1 MDAIEQAIRNAFA
14 KGDPGDRTFRE
25 RVYRSA
31 SSAIEKAVQAN
42 PALGADELDRRRRA
56 LLATI
61 TRIETEFVRVAPAAP
76 AASNPPAAPTP
87 TAAPRPVA
95 PPPPPPVA
103 PVSAPSPRVDPQ
115 FGAAP
120 AAPREPGPTFDLVAD
135 DRLDPVRGPAATD
148 AYAAEETEPV
158 RPRGR
163 RQRGGSG
170 RWGWL
175 VGLLV
180 FLIIGG
186 LAVWTAAELGL
197 LSQRQTTETVD
208 TGPAEPGS
216 GPARP
221 GEAGALED
229 WITVFSTDDPTTVA
243 ALSGARAEVVGTD
256 PQAVLRISG
265 GEQGV
270 AVRFDIGQGVL
281 ERIAGKRAVFDIVAR
296 GAEGV
301 ETQMSV
307 SCELAGLQECG
318 RSRYQVGTQRAE
330 YLFEVDIPA
339 GAARSDGVLLIVADA
354 TGDNRSLEIV
364 EIRVTAGE

>member
-61 TRIETEFVRVAPAAP
+61 TRIETEFVRAAPVAPAAST
-76 AASNPPAAPTP
+76 APAAPTP
-87 TAAPRPVA
+87 TAAPRPVPPA
-95 PPPPPPVA
+95 PAPTVA
-103 PVSAPSPRVDPQ
+103 PVSAPAPRVDPQ

-135 DRLDPVRGPAATD
+135 DRLDPAGDAAAD
-148 AYAAEETEPV
+148 AYAADEAEPA
-158 RPRGR
+158 RSRGR

-197 LSQRQTTETVD
+197 LTQRQTTETAD
-208 TGPAEPGS
+208 TGPAAPGT

-221 GEAGALED
+221 GESGALED
-229 WITVFSTDDPTTVA
+229 WITVFSTDDPTTVS
-243 ALSGARAEVVGTD
+243 ALSGARAEVVGTG
-256 PQAVLRISG
+256 PQSVLRISG
-265 GEQGV
+265 GSSGV

-307 SCELAGLQECG
+307 SCELSGLQECG
-318 RSRYQVGTQRAE
+318 RNRYQVGTERAE
-330 YLFEVDIPA
+330 YLFEVDVPA
-339 GAARSDGVLLIVADA
+339 GAARSDGVLLVVADA
-354 TGDNRSLEIV
+354 TGENRSLEIV